1 MTHRQR
7 SLSALLALLT
17 LPHAPACGDDSGATG
32 FTGAT
37 AQAAT
42 SGSTAPVTGTAADD
56 TDTTMVPT
64 STDESSTTGQAGTD
78 PVGETVEATSTGES
92 SAGDS
97 SAGDSSA
104 ADTGASTTAGE
115 SSTTDAESSTGAR
128 DDDTIY
134 EIQDGTIAAASPVA
148 VERVI
153 VSAVAPDL
161 GGLFVQEPDGGKYS
175 GIWVA
180 VGDGQDIAALAVGD
194 EVDVIGVA
202 VELGARTAIDAS
214 TGGVTPTGVQGLAV
228 EPEPL
233 LTEAL
238 TTPALAE
245 PWESVLIRISGAPL
259 SVAGIIDAG
268 EFKLVDGNVALVVDD
283 FLFDVPADVVAFPG
297 FDKGATFTQI
307 AGVLNVDGD
316 FDVYKLAPRRPDDLV
331 GYQQP

>member
-1 MTHRQR
+1 MTHQR
-7 SLSALLALLT
+7 SFPALISLLI
-17 LPHAPACGDDSGATG
+17 LPLMPACGDDSTATG

-37 AQAAT
+37 AQATT
-42 SGSTAPVTGTAADD
+42 SGSTAPITGADD
-56 TDTTMVPT
+56 TDTATTVVPN
-64 STDESSTTGQAGTD
+64 STDESSTTSQAGTE
-78 PVGETVEATSTGES
+78 PAGETVEATSTGDS
-92 SAGDS
+92 STGGSSTGDS
-97 SAGDSSA
+97 SATDGDSN
-104 ADTGASTTAGE
+104 
-115 SSTTDAESSTGAR
+115 TTDVDSSTGAR

-134 EIQDGTIAAASPVA
+134 EIQDGTIAEASPVV

-180 VGDGQDIAALAVGD
+180 VGDGQDIAALAIGD
-194 EVDVIGVA
+194 EVDVLGVA
-202 VELGARTAIDAS
+202 AELGSRTAIDAS
-214 TGGVTPTGVQGLAV
+214 AGGVTPTGVQGLVV

-238 TTPALAE
+238 TTPVLAE

-259 SVAGIIDAG
+259 AVAGIIDAG
-268 EFKLVDGNVALVVDD
+268 EFKLVDEDVALAIDD
-283 FLFDVPADVVAFPG
+283 FLFDVPADGVAFPG
-297 FDKGATFTQI
+297 FDVGATFTQI
-307 AGVLNVDGD
+307 AGVLNADGD

>member
-1 MTHRQR
+1 MNHHQR
-7 SLSALLALLT
+7 SLSALLTLL
-17 LPHAPACGDDSGATG
+17 LAPSCGDDSTATG
-32 FTGAT
+32 FTGGT
-37 AQAAT
+37 AQATT
-42 SGSTAPVTGTAADD
+42 SGSTAPPTGTDADD
-56 TDTTMVPT
+56 TDTDTTVVST
-64 STDESSTTGQAGTD
+64 STDESSTTSQAGTE
-78 PVGETVEATSTGES
+78 PVGETIEATSTGDS
-92 SAGDS
+92 STGDS
-97 SAGDSSA
+97 S
-104 ADTGASTTAGE
+104 TGG
-115 SSTTDAESSTGAR
+115 SSTTDTGSGTTDGESGTTDADSSTGAR

-134 EIQDGTIAAASPVA
+134 EIQDGTIAEASPVA

-180 VGDGQDIAALAVGD
+180 VGDGQDIAALAIGD
-194 EVDVIGVA
+194 EVDVLGVA
-202 VELGARTAIDAS
+202 AEIGSRTAIDAS
-214 TGGVTPTGVQGLAV
+214 AGGVTPTGVQGLVV

-268 EFKLVDGNVALVVDD
+268 EFKLVDADVALVVDD

-297 FDKGATFTQI
+297 FDAGATFTQI

-316 FDVYKLAPRRPDDLV
+316 FDGYKLAPRRPDDLV